1 MTTDGTTIGVDLG
14 GTKILVAPVGPDG
27 TVGDREKMDTPRGG
41 PAAVVDAIVGLVD
54 ALGLPPLPVGLGTP
68 GMVRPDGTVVH
79 APNLAGWE
87 GEVPLGPMLREA
99 LPGRTVAVD
108 NDVNAASLGE
118 HLHGAAVGRD
128 DMLCVFV
135 GTGVGGGMVLDG
147 RLRRGP
153 RGMTGEIGHVIVGGD
168 RVCGCG
174 LPGHLEAYAGR
185 RGLETEARR
194 RIEAGEA
201 SLLAELAGDQRM
213 KSGVFLKAWEAG
225 DPLAVSLIDEAVQAL
240 AAVMASAA
248 MLIDLD
254 LIVVGGGLAEKFGA
268 RMLNPLRT
276 AVAER
281 VYPGQRLDVVTAALG
296 DNAGV
301 VGAAGLVGGA

>member
-1 MTTDGTTIGVDLG
+1 
-14 GTKILVAPVGPDG
+14 
-27 TVGDREKMDTPRGG
+27 
-41 PAAVVDAIVGLVD
+41 
-54 ALGLPPLPVGLGTP
+54 
-68 GMVRPDGTVVH
+68 
-79 APNLAGWE
+79 
-87 GEVPLGPMLREA
+87 
-99 LPGRTVAVD
+99 
-108 NDVNAASLGE
+108 
-118 HLHGAAVGRD
+118 
-128 DMLCVFV
+128 MLCVFV

-147 RLRRGP
+147 KLRRGP
-153 RGMTGEIGHVIVGGD
+153 TGMTGEIGHVVTGGD
-168 RVCGCG
+168 RACGCG

-194 RIEAGEA
+194 RAAAGES
-201 SLLAELAGDQRM
+201 SLLVELAGDQRM

-225 DPLAVSLIDEAVQAL
+225 DPMAVSLIDEAVQAL
-240 AAVMASAA
+240 AIAMASAA

-281 VYPGQRLDVVTAALG
+281 VYAGQRLDVVAAALG

-301 VGAAGLVGGA
+301 VGAAGLVA